1 MLAWAENRL
10 WRSHGPTTAA
20 ALLACRSLLDQSPAS
35 YRRGELV
42 GCWDLWF
49 AINLWKERI
58 GEPVGRRFG
67 KLRRSWTATGLELG
81 RVEWRQTIWQRQ
93 GNMKGQVAVRL
104 YGMILGLVTQ
114 IWNLEIKGL
123 WFEKEIHRGL
133 ARHVS
138 NTNLDLNLAHE
149 QLLAMRSLLPKPMG
163 GNNNIYLDFV
173 KG

>member
-10 WRSHGPTTAA
+10 WRSHGLTTAA
-20 ALLACRSLLDQSPAS
+20 ALLACRSFLDQSPAS

-81 RVEWRQTIWQRQ
+81 RVEWRQTNWQRQ

-104 YGMILGLVTQ
+104 YGMILGLV

-123 WFEKEIHRGL
+123 WLEKE
-133 ARHVS
+133 
-138 NTNLDLNLAHE
+138 NTQRISSACFEH
-149 QLLAMRSLLPKPMG
+149 KPG
-163 GNNNIYLDFV
+163 PQPRTWTTTGYEISFAKTY
-173 KG
+173 GW